1 MKSPLK
7 TNLRKQILINNKAIP
22 YMTNEKS
29 KSAYMKKVILLL
41 LTLILVSCGAS
52 STKSSGTKPLYEVLT
67 QQVDGGASIRFFEIL
82 TEQKEI
88 AMLQND
94 EKLKNK
100 IKPSDIQ
107 TSNFIVLNMGEK
119 TSNGYKI
126 NIESAVETDKNIIV
140 TIKEISPEPSAVST
154 QEITTP
160 YCVVK
165 INSKKEIII
174 K

>member
-1 MKSPLK
+1 MKRIIS
-7 TNLRKQILINNKAIP
+7 LI
-22 YMTNEKS
+22 
-29 KSAYMKKVILLL
+29 

-52 STKSSGTKPLYEVLT
+52 SSKKSEVNSLYEVLT
-67 QQVDGGASIRFFEIL
+67 QQTDGGASIRFFEIL
-82 TEQKEI
+82 TEKNEI

-94 EKLKNK
+94 EKLIDK
-100 IKPSDIQ
+100 IKPNDIQ
-107 TSNFIVLNMGEK
+107 TSNFVVLNMGEK
-119 TSNGYKI
+119 TSAGFKI
-126 NIESAVETDKNIIV
+126 NIESVVETEKNIII
-140 TIKEISPEPSAVST
+140 TIKEIIPGKGSVTT

>member
-1 MKSPLK
+1 
-7 TNLRKQILINNKAIP
+7 
-22 YMTNEKS
+22 
-29 KSAYMKKVILLL
+29 MKKIGLLL

-52 STKSSGTKPLYEVLT
+52 SPKNSGTNALYEVLT
-67 QQVDGGASIRFFEIL
+67 QQADGGASIRFFEIL
-82 TEQKEI
+82 TEENEI
-88 AMLQND
+88 SMLQND

-107 TSNFIVLNMGEK
+107 TSNFIVLNLGEK
-119 TSNGYKI
+119 TTGGYKI
-126 NIESAVETDKNIIV
+126 GVESVVETDKNIII
-140 TIKEISPEPSAVST
+140 TIKETVPESSST
-154 QEITTP
+154 TTPVYTNP

>member
-1 MKSPLK
+1 
-7 TNLRKQILINNKAIP
+7 
-22 YMTNEKS
+22 
-29 KSAYMKKVILLL
+29 MKKIVLFF
-41 LTLILVSCGAS
+41 LTLLLVSCVAS
-52 STKSSGTKPLYEVLT
+52 SSKKSDSNSLYEVLT
-67 QQVDGGASIRFFEIL
+67 NQADGGASIRFFEIL
-82 TEQKEI
+82 SDEKEI

-100 IKPSDIQ
+100 IKPTDIQ

-119 TSNGYKI
+119 TSGGYKI
-126 NIESAVETDKNIIV
+126 SIESAVETDKNIII
-140 TIKEISPEPSAVST
+140 TLKETAPEPGSNAS